1 VSGAAATVRMATHT
15 SAGYADDMIRLLV
28 LDVDGVLT
36 DGGLFYGPDG
46 EQLKRFNVR
55 DGLGIKLLQQSGV
68 VVAIIS
74 GRTSPALARRADELG
89 MSELHAGV
97 GDKSVVLADLQA
109 RLGIDA
115 RETAAMGDDLPD
127 LALFARAALRI
138 APADAEPELIAAAD
152 VVMPRNGGHG
162 AVRDA
167 ARHILALNG
176 EPDFIAQLPT
186 THG

>member
-1 VSGAAATVRMATHT
+1 
-15 SAGYADDMIRLLV
+15 MIHLLV

-55 DGLGIKLLQQSGV
+55 DGLGIKLLQQAGV
-68 VVAIIS
+68 TVAIIS
-74 GRTSPALARRADELG
+74 GRSCAALDRRAADLGIVELQ
-89 MSELHAGV
+89 SGV

-109 RLGIDA
+109 RLGVPPA
-115 RETAAMGDDLPD
+115 QTAAMGDDLPD
-127 LALFARAALRI
+127 LALFAGAALRI

-152 VVMPRNGGHG
+152 IVTSRNGGQG

-167 ARHILALNG
+167 ARHILTLNG
-176 EPDFIAQLPT
+176 EPSLIAQPMT

>member
-1 VSGAAATVRMATHT
+1 VGGVAAKVRMVTRS
-15 SAGYADDMIRLLV
+15 SAGYADGMIRLLV

-46 EQLKRFNVR
+46 EQLKRFDVR
-55 DGLGIKLLQQSGV
+55 DGLGIKLLKQSGV

-74 GRTSPALARRADELG
+74 GRSSPALARRAAELG
-89 MSELHAGV
+89 ISELHAGV

-115 RETAAMGDDLPD
+115 SETAAMGDDLPD
-127 LALFARAALRI
+127 LALFAGAALRI
-138 APADAEPELIAAAD
+138 APADAEPELIAVAD
-152 VVMPRNGGHG
+152 IVTPRTGGHG

-167 ARHILALNG
+167 ARHILALDG
-176 EPDFIAQLPT
+176 KPDSTAPAVA